1 MENKFIG
8 LVSPGLYII
17 EFPPVGGGINSK
29 VLEAGRNSKGK
40 GRKKKGEE
48 KKEEGKEGE
57 KRRKKKGG
65 RKKEEKKGKK

>member
-1 MENKFIG
+1 MI
-8 LVSPGLYII
+8 LVDPGLYII
-17 EFPPVGGGINSK
+17 EFSPPRWGGELIQRFWRR
-29 VLEAGRNSKGK
+29 GRNSKGR